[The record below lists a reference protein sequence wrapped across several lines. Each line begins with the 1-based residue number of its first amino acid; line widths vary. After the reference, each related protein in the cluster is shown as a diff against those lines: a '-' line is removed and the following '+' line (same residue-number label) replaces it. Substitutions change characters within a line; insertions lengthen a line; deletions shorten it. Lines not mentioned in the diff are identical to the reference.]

1 MVFEHR
7 TIAAP
12 AVVGLAVLA
21 VAAPSAGAAE
31 IKTLPCVP
39 FNRGE
44 ATMPIAGTGFTPGG
58 RVALSTSTAAS
69 PALVPLTASSA
80 DAGGAFGALTL
91 PPSLANSDTHLQAFN
106 LIAADTSN
114 PAAPILAASP
124 FQVVRFGTTRSSEPR
139 RPSQKVTYTARGFVP
154 GKPIY
159 IHFRFAGVTR
169 RTVKL
174 GVASAPCGIASERM
188 RALPTRPRGG
198 TWTAYTDQA
207 RRYSRNTR
215 PQWRDRFVIFR
226 RFE

>member
-1 MVFEHR
+1 MVLER
-7 TIAAP
+7 RSIAAP
-12 AVVGLAVLA
+12 AVVGLALLA

-31 IKTLPCVP
+31 IKTRPCVP
-39 FNRGE
+39 YNPGE
-44 ATMPIAGTGFTPGG
+44 QTMPIAGTGFTPGG
-58 RVALSTSTAAS
+58 LVSLSTSTAAS
-69 PALVPLTASSA
+69 PTPIPLTGATA
-80 DAGGAFGALTL
+80 DAAGAFGTLTL
-91 PPSLANSDTHLQAFN
+91 PPPLANSDTHLQSFN

-124 FQVVRFGTTRSSEPR
+124 FQVVRFGTTRSSLPR

-188 RALPTRPRGG
+188 RALPTRARAG

-207 RRYSRNTR
+207 RRFSRKSL
-215 PQWRDRFVIFR
+215 PQWRESFVIVR
-226 RFE
+226 RFR